1 MTMRLIK
8 KYIQITSILLTDKAL
23 NKVKF
28 IIFAF
33 TLLSLFDF
41 IGVILLGSVGTIA
54 YRLISGDPKPSRI
67 ELILNDLLSVNLN
80 TYTLAFLLTVIAIS
94 FLAFKTI
101 LTAYFNY
108 KLIGFLS
115 TQESILST
123 NLFNQVLNSKYR
135 ESVKNSLSDYQWA
148 IMTGSN
154 RYIAG
159 VLVPL
164 LNFISDSFSAILLLS
179 LAVYASPLA
188 TVVVAVLL
196 SLSYLLFSRL
206 IHIKASVLG
215 KSVTGLSINLNNL
228 IISAIKGKKE
238 IYVYNIEK
246 KFSQE
251 FSQSRLR
258 LAREAQLSQ
267 WLNSLF
273 RYFMEL
279 SLLFVGLVT
288 VLIQISISDV
298 RHAVTV
304 IVVFMMIGF
313 RLIPSVQRIQSTII
327 SLRISEPMIET
338 FLGYRTSI
346 DASNSITQKQWLDAN
361 SLTGIKI
368 ENLVYTNKESD
379 KKIIDK
385 LNFAGKPG
393 QMIAILG
400 ESGAGKT
407 TLIDLI
413 CGLEQPTSGLIK
425 FTDEFGNQI
434 TRPEMAYVPQS
445 PFIVAGDVYHNIAFG
460 SEIVNKQEI
469 DELIRVL
476 NLEKVAQRLNEI
488 QFESIFEEGNNLSG
502 GEKQRIGI
510 ARALYSEKN
519 FIILDEP
526 TSALDL
532 ENQEKFLKLLNGLK
546 NKKTVIVV
554 THNSNLA
561 QLADQRIILSN
572 STR

>member
-1 MTMRLIK
+1 MRLIK
-8 KYIQITSILLTDKAL
+8 KYIKITSMLLTEKAL

-28 IIFAF
+28 IILAF

-67 ELILNDLLSVNLN
+67 ELILNDLLSVNFN
-80 TYTLAFLLTVIAIS
+80 TYTLAFLLTVIAIL

-115 TQESILST
+115 TQESILSS

-154 RYIAG
+154 RYIVG

-188 TVVVAVLL
+188 TIVVAVLL

-206 IHIKASVLG
+206 IHKKASVLG
-215 KSVTGLSINLNNL
+215 KSVTGSSINLNNL
-228 IISAIKGKKE
+228 IINAIKGKKE

-279 SLLFVGLVT
+279 SLLLVGLVT
-288 VLIQISISDV
+288 VFIQISISDV

-304 IVVFMMIGF
+304 MVVFMMIGF

-346 DASNSITQKQWLDAN
+346 NASNKITQKQWLDAN
-361 SLTGIKI
+361 RLTGVKI

-379 KKIIDK
+379 KKIINN
-385 LNFAGKPG
+385 LNFVGKPG

-445 PFIVAGDVYHNIAFG
+445 PFIVAGDIYHNIAFG

-469 DELIRVL
+469 DELIRDL

-488 QFESIFEEGNNLSG
+488 QFENIFEEGNNLSG

-510 ARALYSEKN
+510 ARALYSEKT

-532 ENQEKFLKLLNGLK
+532 ENQEKFLKLLNRLK
-546 NKKTVIVV
+546 NKKTMIVV